1 MSRPAKDRAVDV
13 YLDAIRL
20 VEATLHRD
28 MPSFNAVL
36 QTTTAAPAEMVLAL
50 TGILAN
56 AAAQQD
62 DPDQAIRDLR
72 ASFVAVAGQ

>member
-1 MSRPAKDRAVDV
+1 
-13 YLDAIRL
+13 
-20 VEATLHRD
+20 

-72 ASFVAVAGQ
+72 ASFVAVAGL